1 MTYYRQDR
9 NTADV
14 RKKRDFGGFAMFCG
28 TFNDAGR
35 LADRQVKSGTVPQ
48 NAGHL
53 ASLSDASLRVL
64 ILKIYTVDLQHGTT
78 GNMNHQS
85 FDVVGLSWV
94 YLPFLL

>member
-1 MTYYRQDR
+1 MTYYSQDR

-35 LADRQVKSGTVPQ
+35 IADRQVKSGTVPQ

-53 ASLSDASLRVL
+53 AALGVALFSY
-64 ILKIYTVDLQHGTT
+64 KYTEGYPIYKVEIKDFYPVQW
-78 GNMNHQS
+78 S
-85 FDVVGLSWV
+85 S
-94 YLPFLL
+94 

>member
-53 ASLSDASLRVL
+53 AA
-64 ILKIYTVDLQHGTT
+64 LQMFLTKY
-78 GNMNHQS
+78 S
-85 FDVVGLSWV
+85 
-94 YLPFLL
+94 YLHKVM

>member
-1 MTYYRQDR
+1 MTYYSQDR

-35 LADRQVKSGTVPQ
+35 IADRQVKSGTVPQ

-53 ASLSDASLRVL
+53 AALTMPKRNQQGCHNA
-64 ILKIYTVDLQHGTT
+64 
-78 GNMNHQS
+78 
-85 FDVVGLSWV
+85 
-94 YLPFLL
+94 

>member
-1 MTYYRQDR
+1 MTYYSQDR

-35 LADRQVKSGTVPQ
+35 IADRQVKSGTVPQ

-53 ASLSDASLRVL
+53 AALRGSLFFAVGR
-64 ILKIYTVDLQHGTT
+64 IKKIRGY
-78 GNMNHQS
+78 
-85 FDVVGLSWV
+85 
-94 YLPFLL
+94 

>member
-53 ASLSDASLRVL
+53 ASLEADPL
-64 ILKIYTVDLQHGTT
+64 
-78 GNMNHQS
+78 S
-85 FDVVGLSWV
+85 FDNMQLSNHCE
-94 YLPFLL
+94 

>member
-1 MTYYRQDR
+1 MTYYSQDR

-35 LADRQVKSGTVPQ
+35 IADRQVKSGTVPQ

-53 ASLSDASLRVL
+53 AALL
-64 ILKIYTVDLQHGTT
+64 YGHTVQPVHEWL
-78 GNMNHQS
+78 
-85 FDVVGLSWV
+85 
-94 YLPFLL
+94 

>member
-1 MTYYRQDR
+1 MTYYSQDR

-35 LADRQVKSGTVPQ
+35 IADRQVKSGTVPQ

-53 ASLSDASLRVL
+53 AALDVIWITHNMCTSCL
-64 ILKIYTVDLQHGTT
+64 IIIFICLFH
-78 GNMNHQS
+78 
-85 FDVVGLSWV
+85 
-94 YLPFLL
+94 

>member
-1 MTYYRQDR
+1 MTYYSQDR

-35 LADRQVKSGTVPQ
+35 IADRQVKSGTVPQ

-53 ASLSDASLRVL
+53 AALGPIKGSN
-64 ILKIYTVDLQHGTT
+64 VDLLQAAIYRVQALATYSREAIQFYRQ
-78 GNMNHQS
+78 QS
-85 FDVVGLSWV
+85 N
-94 YLPFLL
+94 Y

>member
-1 MTYYRQDR
+1 MTYYSQDR

-35 LADRQVKSGTVPQ
+35 IADRQVKSGTVPQ

-53 ASLSDASLRVL
+53 AA
-64 ILKIYTVDLQHGTT
+64 LKNPTKSNKKTKT
-78 GNMNHQS
+78 KKK
-85 FDVVGLSWV
+85 
-94 YLPFLL
+94 

>member
-1 MTYYRQDR
+1 MTYYSQDR

-35 LADRQVKSGTVPQ
+35 IADRQVKSGTVPQ

-53 ASLSDASLRVL
+53 AA
-64 ILKIYTVDLQHGTT
+64 LQIGFKAA
-78 GNMNHQS
+78 QE
-85 FDVVGLSWV
+85 V
-94 YLPFLL
+94 

>member
-9 NTADV
+9 NTANV

-53 ASLSDASLRVL
+53 ASLPL
-64 ILKIYTVDLQHGTT
+64 
-78 GNMNHQS
+78 S
-85 FDVVGLSWV
+85 FDNMQLSNHRE
-94 YLPFLL
+94 

>member
-53 ASLSDASLRVL
+53 AALCLGSQTIMNLAEN
-64 ILKIYTVDLQHGTT
+64 ILNL
-78 GNMNHQS
+78 
-85 FDVVGLSWV
+85 F
-94 YLPFLL
+94 

>member
-53 ASLSDASLRVL
+53 ASLKYRGENKGINLLFYKMYILSAKASDK
-64 ILKIYTVDLQHGTT
+64 KI
-78 GNMNHQS
+78 
-85 FDVVGLSWV
+85 
-94 YLPFLL
+94 